1 MKKITFKISGILLAF
16 GLMMGLALQSNATEV
31 TFRVDMSNETVSPD
45 SVHIAGSFQGW
56 DPATTVMSPTFG
68 GVYTV
73 TVDIPEGTEIEFKY
87 VNGNA
92 WGMDENVP
100 ESCGVFSGGS
110 YNRYLTVPIDP
121 VTLSVVCFG
130 GCLPCSANVDVTFR
144 VDMSELAVSPL
155 GVHVAG
161 SFQGW
166 DPGSTEMILDADSI
180 YVYTTSLSPG
190 DSYQYKFI
198 NGNSWGG
205 VENVSGPCTVP
216 PDNNRSITIPDND
229 TILQAVCFGS
239 CIPCA
244 VPTVAITFQVDME
257 YVDVSPDGVHITG
270 TFNGWD
276 PTADEMTLASKSGLY
291 EITLDLAEGDYA
303 EFKYVNGNT
312 SSDEE
317 TIPQECSQ
325 NNNRSLTIPD
335 LNTTLDVVCFGQC
348 GACGGPPVDVEI
360 TFLVDMS
367 EQTVSPDGVHIAGSF
382 QGWDPAGTILTDAGG
397 GIYTYTATFESGYY
411 HEYKFVNGNTWDGA
425 EFVPEGCAFN
435 SNRFI
440 TIPDINSV
448 LDTVCFSSCEACP
461 PPPEVVITFQVDMS
475 NETISP
481 NGIHLAG
488 SFNQWDPT
496 ATPMTETRAGVFTAL
511 LTLVSQDVH
520 TYKFLNGNTLGDV
533 EIVPESC
540 GVPDGGL
547 GFAREITVPG
557 DTTILDE
564 VCFGE
569 CGPCIPP
576 PESLVTFQ
584 VDMANET
591 VSPDG
596 IHLVGS
602 FQGWDPEITPMTDAG
617 DGIYTLGLSL
627 VEGVHHTFKY
637 VNGNTFDDTED
648 VPSECG
654 EDDGVG
660 GYNRYIDVPVN
671 DTILD
676 LVCFGRCTECPLPV
690 DVTFQVD
697 MSNEELSPN
706 GVHIAGD
713 FQGWGPATTPMTD
726 AGDGVFTYTTSL
738 YVGDYHEYKFIND
751 TSWGGAETVP
761 AGCAANENRFLTVPD
776 ANTTLDLVCF
786 GSCTICVPPTV
797 EVTFQVDMSNET
809 VSPEGVHIAGD
820 FQGWDPDTTQMQDA
834 GDNIYTY
841 TAILNAGEYYE
852 YKFIN
857 GITWADE
864 EVVPE
869 TCNQNGN
876 RYFFAPD
883 INTTLDV
890 VCFSGCGACPELVS
904 IMFQVDMALEEVSP
918 DGVHL
923 VGDFQGWDAAATPMA
938 DAGTGIY
945 SIWMLLPAGSYQTYK
960 FINGN
965 TFDGQETVPEECGV
979 DDGFGGFN
987 RFLDVP
993 LENTMLDAVCFSACT
1008 SCTQEHNI
1016 YVPAGWSGL
1025 SSWVMPGETDIVALL
1040 NDIYPELVI
1049 LQTMD
1054 AMYYPSEEINTIG
1067 TWENHSAYKI
1077 KVTQDVTLTIT
1088 GLPEQNKTVQLNQG
1102 WNLITVVSE
1111 NPVDVVSLFS
1121 GVSDKVIVVKG
1132 IADNNVYWLEYN
1144 INTIINLMPGKAYF
1158 VLMDEAGEVTFP

>member
-1 MKKITFKISGILLAF
+1 
-16 GLMMGLALQSNATEV
+16 
-31 TFRVDMSNETVSPD
+31 
-45 SVHIAGSFQGW
+45 
-56 DPATTVMSPTFG
+56 
-68 GVYTV
+68 
-73 TVDIPEGTEIEFKY
+73 
-87 VNGNA
+87 
-92 WGMDENVP
+92 
-100 ESCGVFSGGS
+100 
-110 YNRYLTVPIDP
+110 
-121 VTLSVVCFG
+121 
-130 GCLPCSANVDVTFR
+130 
-144 VDMSELAVSPL
+144 
-155 GVHVAG
+155 
-161 SFQGW
+161 
-166 DPGSTEMILDADSI
+166 
-180 YVYTTSLSPG
+180 
-190 DSYQYKFI
+190 
-198 NGNSWGG
+198 
-205 VENVSGPCTVP
+205 
-216 PDNNRSITIPDND
+216 
-229 TILQAVCFGS
+229 
-239 CIPCA
+239 
-244 VPTVAITFQVDME
+244 
-257 YVDVSPDGVHITG
+257 
-270 TFNGWD
+270 
-276 PTADEMTLASKSGLY
+276 
-291 EITLDLAEGDYA
+291 
-303 EFKYVNGNT
+303 
-312 SSDEE
+312 
-317 TIPQECSQ
+317 
-325 NNNRSLTIPD
+325 
-335 LNTTLDVVCFGQC
+335 
-348 GACGGPPVDVEI
+348 
-360 TFLVDMS
+360 
-367 EQTVSPDGVHIAGSF
+367 
-382 QGWDPAGTILTDAGG
+382 
-397 GIYTYTATFESGYY
+397 
-411 HEYKFVNGNTWDGA
+411 
-425 EFVPEGCAFN
+425 
-435 SNRFI
+435 
-440 TIPDINSV
+440 
-448 LDTVCFSSCEACP
+448 
-461 PPPEVVITFQVDMS
+461 
-475 NETISP
+475 
-481 NGIHLAG
+481 
-488 SFNQWDPT
+488 
-496 ATPMTETRAGVFTAL
+496 
-511 LTLVSQDVH
+511 
-520 TYKFLNGNTLGDV
+520 
-533 EIVPESC
+533 
-540 GVPDGGL
+540 
-547 GFAREITVPG
+547 
-557 DTTILDE
+557 
-564 VCFGE
+564 
-569 CGPCIPP
+569 
-576 PESLVTFQ
+576 
-584 VDMANET
+584 
-591 VSPDG
+591 
-596 IHLVGS
+596 
-602 FQGWDPEITPMTDAG
+602 
-617 DGIYTLGLSL
+617 
-627 VEGVHHTFKY
+627 
-637 VNGNTFDDTED
+637 
-648 VPSECG
+648 
-654 EDDGVG
+654 
-660 GYNRYIDVPVN
+660 
-671 DTILD
+671 
-676 LVCFGRCTECPLPV
+676 
-690 DVTFQVD
+690 
-697 MSNEELSPN
+697 
-706 GVHIAGD
+706 
-713 FQGWGPATTPMTD
+713 
-726 AGDGVFTYTTSL
+726 
-738 YVGDYHEYKFIND
+738 
-751 TSWGGAETVP
+751 
-761 AGCAANENRFLTVPD
+761 
-776 ANTTLDLVCF
+776 
-786 GSCTICVPPTV
+786 
-797 EVTFQVDMSNET
+797 MSNET